1 MPEGSDPTG
10 PHAFELSAIEDLAAV
25 DLDHVKNTELLDAE
39 LPDPR
44 FADASYLHWLY
55 DLNPLGR
62 GIYDSIDDDEGVRV
76 AHYGLIPQQYRD
88 ADGPQPFVFSLN
100 AVSRSG
106 AQRRGFFSEIGQKIW
121 GRAQEEGTQVVIGVT
136 NGNST
141 WPVKKQGWRV
151 LGPMPVKLVVPSP
164 VRPRNVVSHP
174 VTPAF
179 LDSAVFTD
187 LAQGLDASP
196 ARHWTNCW
204 TPEYLRW
211 RLATPHVAPYTVH
224 VSPELFA
231 VSTIT
236 HTKGV
241 PFAVILKLLPR
252 DGRFGPMPADQ
263 MISAICRHHRAP
275 SAVYAGHNRHVVVK
289 GIRLPEKLKPVPLNL
304 VMLSLTDKVD
314 QLTFQ
319 LDTYEFF
326 DMDAY

>member
-1 MPEGSDPTG
+1 MPDHT
-10 PHAFELSAIEDLAAV
+10 FDLSAIADLSSV
-25 DLDHVKNTELLDAE
+25 DIDHVKNTALLDAE

-55 DLNPLGR
+55 DLNPLGH
-62 GIYDSIDDDEGVRV
+62 GIYDSIDDADGRRL
-76 AHYGLIPQQYRD
+76 AHYGLIPQRYRN
-88 ADGPQPFVFSLN
+88 AEGPQAFVFSLN

-121 GRAQEEGTQVVIGVT
+121 GRAQEQGIQVVVGVT

-151 LGPMPVKLVVPSP
+151 VGPIPVKLALTSP
-164 VRPRNVVSHP
+164 VAPRNIASHAI
-174 VTPAF
+174 TPTF
-179 LDSAVFTD
+179 LDSATFD
-187 LAQGLDASP
+187 ALAQGLDASP
-196 ARHWTNCW
+196 AWHWTNCW

-211 RLATPHVAPYTVH
+211 RLAAPHVTPYAIH

-231 VSTIT
+231 VSTVT
-236 HTKGV
+236 HMKGV
-241 PFAVILKLLPR
+241 PFAVVLKLLPR
-252 DGRFGPMPADQ
+252 DGRFGPLAADD

-289 GIRLPEKLKPVPLNL
+289 GVRLPEKLKPVPLNL
-304 VMLSLTDKVD
+304 VMLSLTDMVD

-319 LDTYEFF
+319 LDTYEFL